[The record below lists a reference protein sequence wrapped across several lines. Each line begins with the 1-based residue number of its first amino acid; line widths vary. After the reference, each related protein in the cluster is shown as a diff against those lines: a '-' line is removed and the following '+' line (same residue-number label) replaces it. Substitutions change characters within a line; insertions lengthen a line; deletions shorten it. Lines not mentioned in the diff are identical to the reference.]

1 MLNQPFYTE
10 PLDLSFGTD
19 PSGSS
24 IVSYEDT
31 VLWLIANFQYVV
43 AAIAFNSG
51 PPFRKHFYT
60 NIPFTVMLLA
70 ITAFDLALLFIRGT
84 HYLDSPEVFALRD
97 FMTEDPAVTA
107 AAKAAAE
114 AAAGERLLRLLANTT
129 ANATATTADPFVPT
143 DYYNYRW
150 WMFLAICLNVS
161 ITYLFEKFAVAA
173 IERSHSE
180 RQKVN
185 QAKAFQNKIRASE
198 QAYNNK

>member
-1 MLNQPFYTE
+1 M
-10 PLDLSFGTD
+10 
-19 PSGSS
+19 
-24 IVSYEDT
+24 
-31 VLWLIANFQYVV
+31 V

-51 PPFRKHFYT
+51 PPFRKHFIT
-60 NIPFTVMLLA
+60 NIPFTLLLLA
-70 ITAFDLALLFIRGT
+70 IIAFDLALLFIRGT
-84 HYLDSPEVFALRD
+84 NYLASPDVFALRD
-97 FMTEDPAVTA
+97 FMTEDPEVTA
-107 AAKAAAE
+107 AARAAAE

-129 ANATATTADPFVPT
+129 ANATTATSTKAPFVPT

-185 QAKAFQNKIRASE
+185 QAKAFQTKIKASE